1 MYWLDSRFTLNDK
14 EYRKKKD
21 DNGWIANGV

>member
-14 EYRKKKD
+14 VYRKKKD